1 MLKTCPS
8 CNKLP
13 NQNDYI
19 ECATKDCDEFG
30 LKYLPGEWT
39 KLTRLSSQAEEDRIA
54 SMLFNDPV

>member
-19 ECATKDCDEFG
+19 ECATEICDEFG
-30 LKYLPGEWT
+30 LKYLPGEWNN
-39 KLTRLSSQAEEDRIA
+39 LNRLSFKAEEERIA
-54 SMLFNDPV
+54 KMLFNDPI